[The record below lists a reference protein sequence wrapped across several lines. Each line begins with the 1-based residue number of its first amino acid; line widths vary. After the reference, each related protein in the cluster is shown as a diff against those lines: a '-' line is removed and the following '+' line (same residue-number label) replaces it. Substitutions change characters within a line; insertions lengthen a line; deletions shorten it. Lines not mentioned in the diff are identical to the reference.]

1 MTAADRESASAITS
15 LHEEVC
21 IKHSRSTT
29 SVLYRSLLL
38 LCLAIPALCSAQF
51 NPSLSTSFD
60 NLQAGLPS
68 GFTQNA
74 FFPEGG
80 EGPSSM
86 LIQFDRG
93 SFDFTGY
100 APGQLVGGLIVDV
113 YVPTPILT
121 IAGLIIAEVQVTSVG
136 TDTMEAIAVVTEVT
150 GNVLPGLALL
160 GIPDPTGETAFNV
173 LYTDLPG
180 DNGAIMEVTNAGSLP
195 LGGSLDFN
203 IPLIWSTPAILTHSP
218 FGGDLTVDTLL
229 TSSSGTLA
237 PFSEIFI
244 LDGGIDP
251 PPAVNTLTCS
261 VAGEA
266 VLLEW
271 NNPEIYD
278 SIEVRRNGS
287 LLTELAGDTSSYLDQ
302 SPEPGTNIYEVRGI
316 NSDLPSDPTSC
327 SAVISIPVNRI
338 TIASMTVAPGSQFDI
353 PIIGELELPTEG
365 YAFPIT
371 FDPAVTL
378 IEDASVVGTD
388 AATAD
393 FLSFDVDTPAGIA
406 TVSLL
411 MDFNGVDTIPAG
423 TDVPIC
429 FLEARV
435 DESIPSGVTTNLVL
449 PVVAGSPPVE
459 AVIVQNGGA
468 GYAPLR
474 TDGVLSIEGNAA
486 SAFMR
491 GDSNSD
497 TTVDIA
503 DAVTVLD
510 YLFSAGIAPGCFDAS
525 DANDD
530 ESVDV
535 ADAVQILDLLFS
547 SGGPLPAPGA
557 DGCGIDPT
565 SGSLDCQQGICP

>member
-1 MTAADRESASAITS
+1 M
-15 LHEEVC
+15 LH
-21 IKHSRSTT
+21 
-29 SVLYRSLLL
+29 RSLLL

-121 IAGLIIAEVQVTSVG
+121 IAGLIIAEVQVTAVG
-136 TDTMEAIAVVTEVT
+136 TDTMEAIAVVTEIT

-180 DNGAIMEVTNAGSLP
+180 DSGAIMDITDAGSLP
-195 LGGSLDFN
+195 LGGSLAFN
-203 IPLIWSTPAILTHSP
+203 VPLIWSTPAILTHSP

-229 TSSSGTLA
+229 TSSSGTPA

-251 PPAVNTLTCS
+251 PAAVNSLTCS
-261 VAGEA
+261 GAGQA
-266 VLLEW
+266 VLLQW

-278 SIEVRRNGS
+278 SIELRRNGS
-287 LLTELAGDTSSYLDQ
+287 LLADLAGDTSSYLDQ
-302 SPEPGTNIYEVRGI
+302 SPEPGTNLYEVRGI
-316 NSDLPSDPTSC
+316 NEGLLSDPASC
-327 SAVISIPVNRI
+327 SADISIPVNRI
-338 TIASMTVAPGSQFDI
+338 TVTSVTTSPGSQFDV
-353 PIIGELELPTEG
+353 PIVADLELATEG
-365 YAFPIT
+365 YAFPIS
-371 FDPAVTL
+371 FDPTLLL
-378 IEDASVVGTD
+378 IEDASVVGS
-388 AATAD
+388 AAADAD
-393 FLSFDVDTPAGIA
+393 FLSFDVDTPAGVA
-406 TVSLL
+406 SVTLL
-411 MDFNGVDTIPAG
+411 MDFGGIETIAPGA
-423 TDVPIC
+423 DVPIC
-429 FLEARV
+429 YLQA
-435 DESIPSGVTTNLVL
+435 SIIDNAPNGVSTDLVL
-449 PVVAGSPPVE
+449 PVVAGSPPVA

-474 TDGVLSIEGNAA
+474 TNGTIFIEGNSA
-486 SAFMR
+486 SAFVR

-497 TTVDIA
+497 TMVDIA

>member
-1 MTAADRESASAITS
+1 MG
-15 LHEEVC
+15 
-21 IKHSRSTT
+21 
-29 SVLYRSLLL
+29 SVGLLL
-38 LCLAIPALCSAQF
+38 ACLAIPAVCAAQF
-51 NPSLSTSFD
+51 NPTLSTSFD
-60 NLQAGLPS
+60 NLQAALPS
-68 GFTQNA
+68 GFTQDA
-74 FFPEGG
+74 LFPEGN
-80 EGPSSM
+80 EGPSS
-86 LIQFDRG
+86 LVVQFDRG

-100 APGQLVGGLIVDV
+100 LPGQLVGGLVVDIL
-113 YVPTPILT
+113 VPTPIVT

-136 TDTMEAIAVVTEVT
+136 TDTMQAIAVVTEIT
-150 GNVLPGLALL
+150 GNVAPGLALL

-180 DNGAIMEVTNAGSLP
+180 DSGATMNVTDAGSLP
-195 LGGSLDFN
+195 LSGTLDFN

-218 FGGDLTVDTLL
+218 FGGELTVNTVL
-229 TSSSGTLA
+229 TSSSGATVSFNEVYTLV
-237 PFSEIFI
+237 
-244 LDGGIDP
+244 GGIDP

-261 VAGEA
+261 GAGEA

-278 SIEVRRNGS
+278 SIEVRRNDS

-316 NSDLPSDPTSC
+316 NSDLPSDPASC
-327 SAVISIPVNRI
+327 SAVISIPENRI
-338 TIASMTVAPGSQFDI
+338 TVASMTVAPGSQFDI
-353 PIIGELELPTEG
+353 PIIGDLELATEG

-371 FDPAVTL
+371 FDPAVTV

-429 FLEARV
+429 FLQARV

-486 SAFMR
+486 SAFVR

-503 DAVTVLD
+503 DAVSVLD
-510 YLFSAGIAPGCFDAS
+510 YLFSAGVAPGCFDAS

-535 ADAVQILDLLFS
+535 ADAVQILDFLFS
-547 SGGPLPAPGA
+547 AGGPLPTPGA
-557 DGCGIDPT
+557 DRCGIDPT
-565 SGSLDCQQGICP
+565 SGPLDCQQGICP